1 MNTKEGIRKFAH
13 LEGAKYD
20 GKLLYSLCKP
30 KITTDIWLIND
41 IIDEI
46 EDISED
52 DRNYLKKINFD
63 FFEENMDKFR
73 EGCVIDLV
81 DIYPLVREIT
91 DFLIQK

>member
-1 MNTKEGIRKFAH
+1 MNTKEAIRKFAH

-20 GKLLYSLCKP
+20 GKLVYSSCKP
-30 KITTDIWLIND
+30 KITIDIWLIND

-46 EDISED
+46 EDISKD

-63 FFEENMDKFR
+63 FFEKNMDKFQ
-73 EGCVIDLV
+73 EGYVIDLV
-81 DIYPLVREIT
+81 NVYPLLKKIT